1 MDDDGALWSRSRLGD
16 ADALGVLFERHA
28 RAIRTYCFRRTG
40 DVAAADDLTSA
51 TFLEAWRR
59 RDVAL
64 DADSV
69 LPWLYGVAT
78 NVVRNHRR
86 SLNRFRVAIAR
97 MPRERDQP
105 DFAPDAHERVAC
117 EQQMRDVLDI
127 VRRLPRAEQEV
138 LALCAWQ
145 GLDAT
150 DAAAALGLAPAS
162 VRARLSRARRR
173 VATLSGDD
181 HNVRPTVA
189 PQERSPR

>member
-1 MDDDGALWSRSRLGD
+1 
-16 ADALGVLFERHA
+16 
-28 RAIRTYCFRRTG
+28 
-40 DVAAADDLTSA
+40 
-51 TFLEAWRR
+51 
-59 RDVAL
+59 
-64 DADSV
+64 
-69 LPWLYGVAT
+69 
-78 NVVRNHRR
+78 
-86 SLNRFRVAIAR
+86 
-97 MPRERDQP
+97 
-105 DFAPDAHERVAC
+105 
-117 EQQMRDVLDI
+117 MRDVLDI